1 MGTELC
7 PLCCGQLRGKK
18 IHCPPHCPS
27 LAAHKQY
34 QEKRIIQKKQAF
46 SEDVLHDER
55 LSWLSLHIEAPLKI
69 QAEKNPAFADRD
81 AILALEYAKDKVEEG
96 KPKLLIPHDERR
108 PQNEVGEAV
117 LQSLNECR
125 YQRKIVL
132 LQEIEGYK
140 KEDKLKCLENV
151 ILGVKALAKG
161 NLQGRNYLQDLI
173 SRFTRVKQLSQQKK
187 IISPP

>member
-1 MGTELC
+1 M
-7 PLCCGQLRGKK
+7 
-18 IHCPPHCPS
+18 
-27 LAAHKQY
+27 
-34 QEKRIIQKKQAF
+34 
-46 SEDVLHDER
+46 LHDER
-55 LSWLSLHIEAPLKI
+55 LSWLSLHIQAPLKI
-69 QAEKNPAFADRD
+69 QAEKDPTFADRD

-108 PQNEVGEAV
+108 PQNEVGEAI

-132 LQEIEGYK
+132 PQEIESYK

-161 NLQGRNYLQDLI
+161 NLQGRDYLQDLI
-173 SRFTRVKQLSQQKK
+173 SRFSRIKELSQQKK